1 MRRSVRYALSAVVG
15 LGVMAL
21 TILVDSGGI
30 GLVVMIP
37 IIYGTTTALALDN
50 VKLIRTLS
58 GEGASRTVGILGG
71 GIGAGTTASL
81 FQQSLAAGIAG
92 YGLFLFGMTLVVAEV
107 NCRAVGNAPS
117 LGPESGFATYV
128 AVGSRHWR
136 TPDCRCKRD
145 GRGSP
150 GP

>member
-1 MRRSVRYALSAVVG
+1 MRRSVRYALSVVVG

-37 IIYGTTTALALDN
+37 FIYGTITALALDN

-58 GEGASRTVGILGG
+58 GEGASRTVGVLGG

-92 YGLFLFGMTLVVAEV
+92 YGLFVLGMTLVVAEV
-107 NCRAVGNAPS
+107 NGRTVG
-117 LGPESGFATYV
+117 
-128 AVGSRHWR
+128 
-136 TPDCRCKRD
+136 
-145 GRGSP
+145 
-150 GP
+150 